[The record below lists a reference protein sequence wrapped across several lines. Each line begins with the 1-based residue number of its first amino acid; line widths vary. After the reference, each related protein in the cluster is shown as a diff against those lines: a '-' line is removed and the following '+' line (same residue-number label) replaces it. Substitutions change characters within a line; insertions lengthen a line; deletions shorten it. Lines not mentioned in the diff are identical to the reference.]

1 MRKTLMSC
9 VGTAVL
15 VLAGCS
21 NQTPTC
27 ADAQTVSLV
36 KQIYQQQFDKQHKD
50 VGEERQ
56 KRVQFTVNDSTVKP
70 ISREP
75 ISAASRPSLPC
86 SR

>member
-1 MRKTLMSC
+1 MRKTLMIC
-9 VGTAVL
+9 VGAAVL

-56 KRVQFTVNDSTVKP
+56 KRVQFTVNDSTVTLEN
-70 ISREP
+70 ITTDA
-75 ISAASRPSLPC
+75 I
-86 SR
+86 